1 MTTIHAYLGIDGG
14 GTRTRAAIIGPDRQ
28 LLGTGEGGPS
38 NIDDVG
44 EAAARDNIGDAVDA
58 ARDRA
63 GLPRGS
69 FEAAFLGMAGVTSER
84 DRAVIRRIAL
94 SLSLAPQ
101 ERIGVDHDCRI
112 ALAGG
117 LSGRPGIVQ
126 IIGTGSSTYGRT
138 ADGTHCMA
146 GGRGHLVSDEG
157 SGYWYGLQAIRAAI
171 RHHDGRGPQTV
182 LLPQVLDALAIT
194 DIDGLM
200 HRLYVIGVSR
210 AEIASLAP
218 LAIKAA
224 EAGDAAAQAMFEIGA
239 RDLAECIA
247 AVAHKLGFDA
257 GPHEL
262 ALTGGLSALEVARRP
277 LIAAVNARLPECT
290 PILGEQSPSIGAA
303 LLALESDQRE

>member
-1 MTTIHAYLGIDGG
+1 MTTIQAYLGIDGG

-28 LLGTGEGGPS
+28 VLGTGEGGPS

-69 FEAAFLGMAGVTSER
+69 FAAAFLGMAGVTSER

-94 SLSLAPQ
+94 TLSLAPQ

-138 ADGTHCMA
+138 ADSAHWMS

-171 RHHDGRGPQTV
+171 RHHDGRGPQSV
-182 LLPQVLDALAIT
+182 LHPQVLDALAIS

-224 EAGDAAAQAMFEIGA
+224 EAGDPAAQAMFEIGA

-257 GPHEL
+257 GPSEL
-262 ALTGGLSALEVARRP
+262 ALTGGLSAVEVVRRP
-277 LIAAVNARLPECT
+277 LVAAVRERLPECK
-290 PILGEQSPSIGAA
+290 PVLGEQPPSIGAA